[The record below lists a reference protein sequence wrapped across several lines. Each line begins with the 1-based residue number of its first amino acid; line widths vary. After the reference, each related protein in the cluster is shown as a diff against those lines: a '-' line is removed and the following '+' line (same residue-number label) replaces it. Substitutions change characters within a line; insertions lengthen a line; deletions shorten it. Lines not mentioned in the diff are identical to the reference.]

1 MFKFE
6 QLERI
11 HLEITSNCQAS
22 CPMCPRNFHGG
33 IENPNLVLAD
43 WSLDDFKF
51 IFNKELLFQLKG
63 FYFCGN
69 FGDPILNDN
78 LIDMVAY
85 AAQVNP
91 NTGIRIHTNGGARK
105 TDWWERLAKAL
116 PKKHSVHFAL
126 DGLEDTQ
133 HLYRIGT
140 TYDTVVRNAKAFIDA
155 GGKATWT
162 FIRFKHNE
170 HQVEEAQRRAKELGF
185 ENFIV
190 KNTTRFTGGANK
202 FEVYDKKGNVT
213 HYLEPPSNNKIHQN
227 DTTVIEKHQEFIQ
240 KTTVNCMVLEQKEI
254 YIDAFKRVYPCCFL
268 ALPTM
273 RKPPE
278 HDHPSPK
285 VICDQYGQYIER
297 VSETND
303 ATKKS
308 IRDILN
314 GNVWQDI
321 DWHKEYWGD
330 EKLFICARTCG
341 KTELVPTVDQSFL
354 KETRNLKST

>member
-6 QLERI
+6 DLKRI

-51 IFNKELLFQLKG
+51 IFNEELLYQLTG

-78 LIDMVAY
+78 LIDMVSY
-85 AAQVNP
+85 AKNI
-91 NTGIRIHTNGGARK
+91 NSNIGIRIHTNGGARK
-105 TDWWERLAKAL
+105 IEWWENLANSL
-116 PKKHSVHFAL
+116 PIKHSVHFAL

-140 TYDTVVRNAKAFIDA
+140 TYDNVIKNATAFIRA

-170 HQVEEAQRRAKELGF
+170 HQVEEAQKRAKELGF

-190 KNTTRFTGGANK
+190 KNTTRFTGGVEK
-202 FEVYDKKGNVT
+202 FEVFDKKGNLT
-213 HYLEPPSNNKIHQN
+213 HYLEPPTGNDLHKNDKI
-227 DTTVIEKHQEFIQ
+227 VIDEHEKYINQTKVE
-240 KTTVNCMVLEQKEI
+240 CMVLDQKEI
-254 YIDAFKRVYPCCFL
+254 YIDAFKNVYPCCFL

-278 HDHPSPK
+278 HNHTSPK
-285 VICDQYGQYIER
+285 VLCDQYSQYINEI
-297 VSETND
+297 SDTND
-303 ATKKS
+303 ASKKS
-308 IRDILN
+308 IRDIIN
-314 GNVWQDI
+314 GNVWQNI
-321 DWHKEYWGD
+321 NWHKDYWGE
-330 EKLFICARTCG
+330 EKMFICARTCG
-341 KTELVPTVDQSFL
+341 KTELVPKISEEFL
-354 KETRNLKST
+354 KTTKKLTI